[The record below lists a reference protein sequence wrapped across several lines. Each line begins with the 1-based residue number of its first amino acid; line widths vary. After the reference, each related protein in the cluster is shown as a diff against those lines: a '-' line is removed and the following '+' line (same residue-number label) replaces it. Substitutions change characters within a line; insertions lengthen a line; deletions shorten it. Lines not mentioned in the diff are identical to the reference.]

1 MLAAGQNIQ
10 NIILSV
16 RNHTKSVENTVTNQ
30 IQPRLIE
37 LANIVDVPTSNQ
49 TVVSQLIVSLQLVL
63 GNVSYVANAAADIHE
78 PFTQIEMTTLLRVN
92 SKLIWQNSSKLY

>member
-49 TVVSQLIVSLQLVL
+49 TVVSQLIASLQLVL